1 LENEQLIMARILIV
15 DDEEKI
21 RHILSIMLKL
31 KGHQTQEAQNGKE
44 ALDILEREPFDV
56 IITDLRMPQ
65 MDGFQLLEHIKDT
78 ESPIPVIVITAYATI
93 ESAVEAMKKG
103 AVDYITKPFDE
114 NQIVLAVEKAIG
126 LSKIIQEN
134 IDLKR
139 RLDRLAKGEEIV
151 CVSKAM
157 QQVMDL
163 ALKVAAKA
171 DTTVLITGESGTG
184 KEIVARF
191 IHENSPRKDNRFVA
205 LNCAAITDTLVES
218 TLFGHEKGAFTGA
231 DRSKQG
237 VFEYASGG
245 TLFLDEIGDLPLEAQ
260 AKLLR
265 ALQEKTIQRVGGNE
279 SIQVDV
285 RVICATNQDLAKLV
299 EEGEFRQDLYFRI
312 NVFPIHIPPLR
323 ERKEA
328 IIPLAE
334 FFVRKFLECDSS
346 ENLIT
351 EGAKGILRQYSW
363 PGNIR
368 ELANTI
374 ERASILAGLPPI
386 TSEHLSFLY
395 EQNIAPCQKGFKLP
409 EEGINLEELEKDLIR
424 QALEMTGKNQSA
436 AAKLLGLT
444 RSKFRTRL
452 KQLEDNN

>member
-1 LENEQLIMARILIV
+1 MARILIV

-21 RHILSIMLKL
+21 RHILSIMLKI
-31 KGHQTQEAQNGKE
+31 KGHLALEAADGRQALKVLDKE
-44 ALDILEREPFDV
+44 PVDV
-56 IITDLRMPQ
+56 VITDLRMPE
-65 MDGFQLLEHIKDT
+65 MDGFELLEEIKKSET
-78 ESPIPVIVITAYATI
+78 PIPVIVITAFATI

-103 AVDYITKPFDE
+103 AVDYITKPFEE
-114 NQIVLAVEKAIG
+114 NQILLAVEKALG
-126 LSKIIQEN
+126 LSRIIKEN
-134 IDLKR
+134 IDLR
-139 RLDRLAKGEEIV
+139 RKLEKVSKSGEIV
-151 CVSKAM
+151 CVSSQM

-163 ALKVAAKA
+163 ALKVAQKS

-184 KEIVARF
+184 KEVVARF
-191 IHENSPRKDNRFVA
+191 IHDNSPRRGARFVA

-231 DRSKQG
+231 DQSKQG

-279 SIQVDV
+279 PIKVDV
-285 RVICATNQDLAKLV
+285 RVICATNQDLEKLV
-299 EEGEFRQDLYFRI
+299 EKGEFRQDLFFRI
-312 NVFPIHIPPLR
+312 NVFPLHIPPLR

-334 FFVRKFLECDSS
+334 FFVSRFLDSY
-346 ENLIT
+346 EFDQLIT
-351 EGAKGILRQYSW
+351 DGAKRILKQYNW

-368 ELANTI
+368 ELANTM
-374 ERASILAGLPPI
+374 ERAAILAGLPPI

-395 EQNIAPCQKGFKLP
+395 EQNLTPQTKQFKLP
-409 EEGINLEELEKDLIR
+409 EEGIRLEELEKDLIR
-424 QALEMTGKNQSA
+424 QALEMTGGNQSA

-452 KQLEDNN
+452 KQLEENN